1 VLPSARPH
9 APGRTE
15 PRVRLVRRLVA
26 TAGFRA
32 VVLRAPMGYGK
43 TALLEAWIATDPRP
57 VRWIAA
63 DRRRRTAVAA
73 ARELGRAVAILRRET
88 QPTLLVVDDAD
99 VAGDALA
106 AQALEAAELDLPAC
120 VTVVISTRCAAPAP
134 VGRLRAAWPVLELD
148 AEELA
153 LTHHEAAMLLAG
165 AGVRLS
171 PSALDALMTR
181 TEGWP
186 CGVRL
191 AGLAIAGAED
201 PGRAARRFTG
211 SDRVVADYLR
221 SELLAELTPG
231 EREFLTRSSLL
242 ETLSAPLCDAVLER
256 EDSGRKLFALAQS
269 AAPVRATDREEEHFR
284 LHPMVAEMLRAEL
297 QRDDP
302 ALARALHRRASGY
315 FDRGGDLRQAV
326 DHAIDGDDVRRAAAL
341 MWRMAPALLFDA
353 HAGEL
358 DARLAR
364 IGDAQIARQ
373 PALALTAALSALAR
387 GDRDRAEGWTAAAAR
402 RMDRLRDPWRAPLEA
417 AVELLRCTLGAV
429 DAATLRERA
438 DRAVALTP
446 DGSPWYAI
454 CRLMRGVAATVAGD
468 ADAARHD
475 LEDAARRAAAGMPAV
490 EALCLAELGLLM
502 MLDGDTDDGAVLAE
516 RARSRLDARGLV
528 DAPTRALV
536 CAVAALAR
544 AMRGRVPEARADAAE
559 ALTLLNAM
567 GEVAPWYEAQA
578 RLALAR
584 AQLRLSDVGAARQL
598 AADAA
603 RCAARMPG
611 ATQLT
616 VWVDDMTA
624 RVDAYAD
631 ELLAGPGA
639 LTTAELRVLGFLP
652 SHLSFREI
660 GERLHVSANTVKT
673 QAHAVYRKL
682 DASSRSAA
690 VARARAVGLL
700 DI

>member
-1 VLPSARPH
+1 
-9 APGRTE
+9 
-15 PRVRLVRRLVA
+15 VRLVRRLVA

-32 VVLRAPMGYGK
+32 VVLTAPPGYGK
-43 TALLEAWIATDPRP
+43 TALLEAWIAADPRP

-63 DRRRRTAVAA
+63 DRRRRTGAAA
-73 ARELGRAVAILRRET
+73 ARELGRAVAVLRRET
-88 QPTLLVVDDAD
+88 RPTLLVVDDAD
-99 VAGDALA
+99 VAGGVLA
-106 AQALEAAELDLPAC
+106 TQALEAAELDLPDC
-120 VTVVISTRCAAPAP
+120 VTVVLSTRCAAPAP

-165 AGVRLS
+165 AGVRLG

-186 CGVRL
+186 CGLRL
-191 AGLAIAGAED
+191 AALVIAAADD

-211 SDRVVADYLR
+211 GDRLVADYLR
-221 SELLAELTPG
+221 SELLCELTDD
-231 EREFLTRSSLL
+231 ERAFLARSSVL
-242 ETLSAPLCDAVLER
+242 ETLSGPLCDVVLER
-256 EDSGRKLFALAQS
+256 EDSGAMLFSLARS
-269 AAPVRATDREEEHFR
+269 AAPVRAVDREEEHFR
-284 LHPMVAEMLRAEL
+284 LHPMVADMLHAEL

-302 ALARALHRRASGY
+302 ALARVLHRRASRW
-315 FDRGGDLRQAV
+315 FDGCGDLPQAV
-326 DHAIDGDDVRRAAAL
+326 DHAIAGDDVDRAAAL
-341 MWRMAPALLFDA
+341 IWRMAPTELFDA
-353 HAGEL
+353 RVGEL

-373 PALALTAALSALAR
+373 PALALAAALSALAR

-402 RMDRLRDPWRAPLEA
+402 RLDRLREPWRSPLEA
-417 AVELLRCTLGAV
+417 AVELLRCTLGTV
-429 DAATLRERA
+429 DAGTLRRQA

-454 CRLMRGVAATVAGD
+454 CRLMRGIAATVAGD
-468 ADAARHD
+468 TAAARRD

-490 EALCLAELGLLM
+490 EALCLAQLGLLM

-516 RARSRLDARGLV
+516 RARSRLDHRGLA
-528 DAPTRALV
+528 DAPTRSLV

-544 AMRGRVPEARADAAE
+544 ALRGRVPEARADAAE
-559 ALTLLNAM
+559 AIALLDGM
-567 GEVAPWYEAQA
+567 GQVAPWYEAQA

-598 AADAA
+598 TAQAE

-611 ATQLT
+611 ATQLRL
-616 VWVDDMTA
+616 WAEDMTT
-624 RVDAYAD
+624 RVDAYAG